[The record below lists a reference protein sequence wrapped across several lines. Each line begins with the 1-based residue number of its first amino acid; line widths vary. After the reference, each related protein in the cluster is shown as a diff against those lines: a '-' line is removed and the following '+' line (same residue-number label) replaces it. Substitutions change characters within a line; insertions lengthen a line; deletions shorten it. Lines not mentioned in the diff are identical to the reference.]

1 MITLKRI
8 NRVYFVTVD
17 KRKVAFGNLS
27 DALDYI
33 SELREMG

>member
-8 NRVYFVTVD
+8 NRVYFVTVN
-17 KRKVAFGNLS
+17 KRKVVFGTLS